1 MSAPSHRLVPDR
13 RTRRLTARTPL
24 LLLLAVG
31 CAPTPDAEDA
41 PALPDAPTALGEDA
55 SVPPS
60 DTPRQDAGT
69 EDAFVPR
76 ETVEI
81 SAPRTENTGSLGEI
95 DVPVE
100 IDDQRSLML
109 VASTVASAA
118 RVSVLSITDPAGAT
132 VFRWQDWYNEPRLLT
147 NAIFA
152 ERTGTAIN
160 WPVRA
165 EDPPLVPGT
174 YLLRLGTYAVDGITS
189 RPGVD
194 LEITTLTNR
203 DRDLT
208 RGVLSVVI
216 VWAAGLAADAALVSA
231 TARAVDHWNDVWG
244 AVGLGVTVRYVEST
258 IDPALPRPSA
268 MSGDLLRS
276 ASELAEPGE
285 VVVIVGETV
294 DAGSDLYG
302 VAGHIPGP
310 IVPSPLG
317 ASVVGWLANAG
328 GDGTFSDEDVR
339 LYGEVLAHEVGHY
352 LGLFHPVERTFDT
365 WDALPDTPECRTEAA
380 CESMLGTNLMFPY
393 SICDATSCLS
403 TTVVTGAQRGVMQRF
418 TGTR

>member
-1 MSAPSHRLVPDR
+1 MPSARSLPLR
-13 RTRRLTARTPL
+13 AAWAPL
-24 LLLLAVG
+24 LLAALG
-31 CAPTPDAEDA
+31 CAPDAPAEDA
-41 PALPDAPTALGEDA
+41 PIALDAPAIPG
-55 SVPPS
+55 
-60 DTPRQDAGT
+60 
-69 EDAFVPR
+69 EDAFVAPIDAPGADAGADDGGADASVVR
-76 ETVEI
+76 EVLEFSPT
-81 SAPRTENTGSLGEI
+81 RTENTGSLGEI

-100 IDDQRSLML
+100 IDDQRSLMV
-109 VASTVASAA
+109 VASTVDTAA
-118 RVSVLSITDPAGAT
+118 RVSVLSILDPSGAT

-165 EDPPLVPGT
+165 DEPPLEPGT
-174 YLLRLGTYAVDGITS
+174 YLVRLGTYRVDGVTP
-189 RPGVD
+189 RPGID
-194 LEITTLTNR
+194 LELTTVTNR
-203 DRDLT
+203 DRDLAL
-208 RGVLSVVI
+208 GVVPVVI
-216 VWAAGLAADAALVSA
+216 VWADGLAADAALVSA
-231 TARAVDHWNDVWG
+231 TERAVDHWNEVWG
-244 AVGLGVTVRYVEST
+244 AVGLGVEVRYVESA

-268 MSGDLLRS
+268 MSADLLRT
-276 ASELAEPGE
+276 ASELAAPGE
-285 VVVIVGETV
+285 VAVIVGETV
-294 DAGSDLYG
+294 DAGSGLYG

-328 GDGTFSDEDVR
+328 GDGVFSDADIQ

-352 LGLFHPVERTFDT
+352 VGLFHPVERSFAV
-365 WDALPDTPECRTEAA
+365 WDALADTPECRTEAA

-403 TTVVTGAQRGVMQRF
+403 TTEITAGQEGVVQRY

>member
-1 MSAPSHRLVPDR
+1 MPSERRERARLAAYA
-13 RTRRLTARTPL
+13 T
-24 LLLLAVG
+24 LALALG
-31 CAPTPDAEDA
+31 CAPAPVADDAPRTLDA
-41 PALPDAPTALGEDA
+41 PAMPG
-55 SVPPS
+55 
-60 DTPRQDAGT
+60 
-69 EDAFVPR
+69 EDAFVPPLDAPAVDAGNDDAFVPR
-76 ETVEI
+76 PTIEI
-81 SAPRTENTGSLGEI
+81 AATRTENTGSFGEL
-95 DVPVE
+95 DVPVD
-100 IDDQRSLML
+100 IDDQRSLMV
-109 VASTVASAA
+109 VASTIDTVA
-118 RVSVLSITDPAGAT
+118 RVSVLSITDPSGAT

-165 EDPPLVPGT
+165 SDPPLEPGT
-174 YLLRLGTYAVDGITS
+174 YLVRIGTYAVDGITS
-189 RPGVD
+189 RPRVD
-194 LEITTLTNR
+194 LELTTIVNR
-203 DRDLT
+203 DRDLS
-208 RGVLSVVI
+208 RGVVPVVI

-231 TARAVDHWNDVWG
+231 TERAVDHWNEMWG

-268 MSGDLLRS
+268 MSAGVLRA
-276 ASELAEPGE
+276 ASELVEPGE
-285 VVVIVGETV
+285 VAVIVGETV
-294 DAGSDLYG
+294 DAGSGLYG

-328 GDGTFSDEDVR
+328 GDGTFSDADIQ

-352 LGLFHPVERTFDT
+352 VGLFHPVERTFDT
-365 WDALPDTPECRTEAA
+365 WDALADTPECRTESL

-403 TTVVTGAQRGVMQRF
+403 TTAITAAQQGVVQRY